1 MAIRV
6 TGRGRDE
13 VSNKLYLE
21 DNFTQ
26 VPNEILEALARTY
39 LSPNEWKIVI
49 LAIRKTY
56 GWHKPD
62 DWIALS
68 QIEKHTGITRSNVC
82 RYIKSLVRRNIL
94 VRSDYMHAAL
104 EEDTTKWLDKVS
116 SVSTTG
122 CYQY

>member
-1 MAIRV
+1 MVIRV

-26 VPNEILEALARTY
+26 VPNEILETLARTH

-49 LAIRKTY
+49 LVIRKTY

-82 RYIKSLVRRNIL
+82 RYIKSLVRRKIL
-94 VRSDYMHAAL
+94 VKLDNWNIGL
-104 EEDTTKWLDKVS
+104 NEDCTQWIYGVS